1 MTLPRPTGWLPDPPA
16 HELELELG
24 ASYLDSLL
32 THALSSGSML
42 PREPWRQ
49 IQNEESCS
57 GRVGVGLVYELT
69 GEKGSA
75 ECLWYW
81 ARRYTQGRDVRN
93 TGVSIA
99 AIRWA
104 YSRFG
109 TCPAAAWNP
118 QTPGFDIVG
127 ENAQPYALTV
137 LKTRKLDFAPLY
149 GSGAAIVDAAAIAID
164 LGMPVGYVVG
174 AGGEF
179 NEQRGGE
186 VGRRTEDISANHII
200 YARGHRTRDGRRQF
214 YTANSWIGWGDG
226 IGAAWV
232 DESWLAAS
240 AFTIV
245 GRGVS

>member
-1 MTLPRPTGWLPDPPA
+1 MSEPTGWLPDPPA
-16 HELELELG
+16 STHELELG
-24 ASYLDSLL
+24 ASYLESLL
-32 THALSSGSML
+32 ERAPSSGSML

-49 IQNEESCS
+49 LQNEESCS

-109 TCPAAAWNP
+109 TCAAVAWNP
-118 QTPGFDIVG
+118 QTPGFALVG
-127 ENAQPYALTV
+127 ETAKPHALTV

-149 GSGAAIVDAAAIAID
+149 GSGVELIDAAAIALD
-164 LGMPVGYVVG
+164 LGMPVAYVVG

-179 NEQRGGE
+179 NEQRDG
-186 VGRRTEDISANHII
+186 VVARRTESRSANHIV
-200 YARGHRTRDGRRQF
+200 YARGHRTRGGARQF
-214 YTANSWIGWGDG
+214 YTANTWIGWGDG
-226 IGAAWV
+226 VGAAWV

-240 AFTIV
+240 AFTII